1 MNYEK
6 AESMADEFD
15 RASDIEIAER
25 EQATEITRRKLQ
37 PEIHSDFDGKNCV
50 ECAEELHSTRL
61 VMGRVRCT
69 DCQTIIETIKN
80 KQYRR

>member
-1 MNYEK
+1 MV
-6 AESMADEFD
+6 DEFD

-25 EQATEITRRKLQ
+25 EQSTEITRRKLR
-37 PEIHSDFDGKNCV
+37 PEVHHDFDGKHCV
-50 ECAEELHSTRL
+50 DCDEELPIKRL